1 MNGSKAGVIS
11 ALIGVSVGGALMY
24 WLDPAAGK
32 RRRAQVR
39 NSTRRAVRQ
48 CQRCIDVTSRNLDK
62 IAHMELKDAARTF
75 LPPTARALI
84 WR

>member
-1 MNGSKAGVIS
+1 MNGSKAGIIS
-11 ALIGVSVGGALMY
+11 TLIGVGVGGALMY
-24 WLDPAAGK
+24 WLDPATGR

-39 NSTRRAVRQ
+39 QTTRRALRQ
-48 CQRCIDVTSRNLDK
+48 CQKCIDVTSRNLDK

-75 LPPTARALI
+75 LPPTAKAMI

>member
-1 MNGSKAGVIS
+1 MNGSKAGVIA
-11 ALIGVSVGGALMY
+11 ALIGLGAGSALMY
-24 WLDPAAGK
+24 WLDPAEGK

-39 NSTRRAVRQ
+39 HTTRRAVRQ
-48 CQRCIDVTSRNLDK
+48 AQKCIDVTSRNIDK